1 MPKSAKTPQEKKK
14 LSLKKDRRNVYGEND
29 KASRKG
35 IPRSKQLS
43 HMAERRAVQSALAP
57 AKQARASDIEI
68 ADEVQFATKTQTIQ
82 GKRKA
87 FRKTPDVSLG
97 VVLKRKGAGNGKWQ
111 RATDETEFV
120 PLGRSHH

>member
-35 IPRSKQLS
+35 IPRAKQLG
-43 HMAERRAVQSALAP
+43 HKAERRAVQSALAP
-57 AKQARASDIEI
+57 AKQVLASDIEI
-68 ADEVQFATKTQTIQ
+68 ADEVQFAAKTRTIQ
-82 GKRKA
+82 GKRKS

-97 VVLKRKGAGNGKWQ
+97 VVLKRKSVGNAKW
-111 RATDETEFV
+111 RRTADETQFV
-120 PLGRSHH
+120 PSGRSHH